1 MTLTDR
7 LAICLLVTVATCG
20 CDRQT
25 PTGPAPTAPV
35 ISAATPQLEPLHVV
49 GLVVDSAN
57 SPVAGARVTP
67 WSDPTHTQISD
78 ARGTFDMTVPV
89 TPQDRSFW
97 ITVEKAGYETSE
109 LARNVDTAAATS
121 LRLHLIRSIAAGESL
136 QLVVSPD
143 DSACGYHWG
152 FVCRRV
158 RVTSASSG
166 TLSLEV
172 VADAAGLGIPV
183 GPTGFPQVLERCV
196 SLSVIA
202 GSVITVDVAGSLD
215 ESAEFTLKTSLTPAS

>member
-1 MTLTDR
+1 MTRTDR

-25 PTGPAPTAPV
+25 LTGPTPTAPV
-35 ISAATPQLEPLHVV
+35 TSATSPQLDALHVV

-89 TPQDRSFW
+89 TAQDRWFW

-109 LARNVDTAAATS
+109 LARNVDTAATTS
-121 LRLHLIRSIAAGESL
+121 LRLHQIRSIAAGESL
-136 QLVVSPD
+136 QLVVNPD

-158 RVTSASSG
+158 QVTSASSG
-166 TLSLEV
+166 TLVLEV
-172 VADAAGLGIPV
+172 VSAFRLGIPV
-183 GPTGFPQVLERCV
+183 GPTGFPQTLQRRV
-196 SLSVIA
+196 SVPVNV
-202 GSVITVDVAGSLD
+202 GSVISVDVAGSLE
-215 ESAEFTLKTSLTPAS
+215 ESAEFTLNTSLTPAS